1 MLKTGFKRGP
11 FLERFRGI
19 YFVFWTNFQ
28 RVRGVR
34 EPLLSKNSFYSS
46 NVLNK
51 LIFIEIYY
59 FYCDGTSWFVNNP
72 IIHKKVVFMQSTFYY
87 SIEYRIYSCMKNRIL
102 SYSYSLQR
110 KSTPRWW
117 WNNHGSPSSSIHGY
131 SDPRRKSSRGIFH
144 HRFSVNNSA
153 INTFSTVCS
162 FFFHSLL
169 FY

>member
-1 MLKTGFKRGP
+1 MNHFYLKIL
-11 FLERFRGI
+11 FLHPMYWINWF
-19 YFVFWTNFQ
+19 
-28 RVRGVR
+28 
-34 EPLLSKNSFYSS
+34 LLKST
-46 NVLNK
+46 
-51 LIFIEIYY
+51 IFIVIEQV
-59 FYCDGTSWFVNNP
+59 DLS
-72 IIHKKVVFMQSTFYY
+72 IIQSFTKKLFFCNQLFYY

-169 FY
+169 FS